1 MKSRRFASRILDS
14 QIRESGQKPQD
25 LAKALIEK
33 MDQSLFEKVEI
44 AGPGFI
50 NFKLKTEVLTAPS
63 LSLRDIS
70 PKGGEKSGKILLEY
84 FQPNIAKPLH
94 IGHLR
99 TAIIGDALKRM
110 LVFTTGQKVESDTHM
125 GDWGTQFGILTWA
138 YKKMDGQKLLDAHPH
153 DPIEAFNKLYVE
165 ANALMEKDPA
175 LREEAKQEF
184 VKLEQGDKENR
195 SIWKLKANSKNSQ
208 IT

>member
-1 MKSRRFASRILDS
+1 MEFVWVYSIRYNVFMLMREKIRKVVKDAAGKLGETGDFKFDVSYPDFKFGDYATNAALVLSKQLKKKS
-14 QIRESGQKPQD
+14 QD

-110 LVFTTGQKVESDTHM
+110 LVFTT
-125 GDWGTQFGILTWA
+125 
-138 YKKMDGQKLLDAHPH
+138 
-153 DPIEAFNKLYVE
+153 
-165 ANALMEKDPA
+165 
-175 LREEAKQEF
+175 
-184 VKLEQGDKENR
+184 
-195 SIWKLKANSKNSQ
+195 
-208 IT
+208 